1 MPHKLKQ
8 LFIIILHVAIF
19 SHSALLAQTIRN
31 FTLPVGPDYTF
42 TEHKRPAAGYTF
54 IGSYRFSLAANFPS
68 TILIIDE
75 DGAPAFVKERTLGQG
90 LLADFRVYD
99 NGLMSYYRYDE
110 PTDKGKYMVM
120 DSTFTIID
128 SVECANGLKTDGHD
142 MLILENGNYLILCL
156 EEKIM
161 DLRSLTT
168 DDGFPGLANGN
179 VVAPVIQELDAN
191 RNVLFGW
198 HGLEY
203 YTFADVNAYFFL
215 DPDFLDFGHPN
226 ALTMDLDGNI
236 LMSLRFFNE
245 ITKINRADS
254 SIVWRLGG
262 KSNDFTFVNDS
273 QPFTTQHHCTILP
286 NGNLTLYDNSELGT
300 TPRPRGVEYEL
311 NIANMTAT
319 NVWEYAY
326 DTSRFSYSL
335 GSMDRIGTNGNSI
348 INWGAG
354 YNPGFENDIVEV
366 TYDGDL
372 VSEFDWPQ
380 DYFAYKAYKRT
391 PIWSLEALRPT
402 ITCDT
407 SQGVTTLTATAG
419 YGNYLWNTG
428 DTTQTITIN
437 QLGNYYVMVSNF
449 DEKGYFGSRMK
460 TIVDLSNPCFVPDST
475 NDTTSVFSP
484 FEPSVQ
490 FKCYPN
496 PAQKNLTLAN
506 YGHSGQEHLALY
518 NALGAVVFSQ
528 PLTVEGDPINVAELP
543 NGSYIGV
550 VTSSEGKLVKRF
562 KFLVLH

>member
-1 MPHKLKQ
+1 
-8 LFIIILHVAIF
+8 
-19 SHSALLAQTIRN
+19 
-31 FTLPVGPDYTF
+31 
-42 TEHKRPAAGYTF
+42 
-54 IGSYRFSLAANFPS
+54 
-68 TILIIDE
+68 
-75 DGAPAFVKERTLGQG
+75 
-90 LLADFRVYD
+90 
-99 NGLMSYYRYDE
+99 
-110 PTDKGKYMVM
+110 
-120 DSTFTIID
+120 
-128 SVECANGLKTDGHD
+128 

-168 DDGFPGLANGN
+168 DDGFAGLANGT
-179 VVAPVIQELDAN
+179 VVAPVIQELDASK
-191 RNVLFGW
+191 NVVFGW

-203 YTFADVNAYFFL
+203 YTFADVNTYFFL

-226 ALTMDLDGNI
+226 ALTIDLDGNI

-262 KSNDFTFVNDS
+262 KSNDFTFVNDA
-273 QPFTTQHHCTILP
+273 QPFTTQHHCTVLP

-319 NVWEYAY
+319 NVWEYAN

-366 TYDGDL
+366 TYDGNL

-380 DYFAYKAYKRT
+380 DYFPYKAYKRT

-407 SQGVTTLTATAG
+407 TQGTTTLTATAG
-419 YGNYLWNTG
+419 YGSYLWNTG
-428 DTTQTITIN
+428 ETTQTITIN
-437 QLGNYYVMVSNF
+437 QLGNYYVMVSNL
-449 DEKGYFGSRMK
+449 DQKGYFGSRMK
-460 TIVDLSNPCFVPDST
+460 TIIDLSNPCFEPDT
-475 NDTTSVFSP
+475 TTDTTSVFNP
-484 FEPSVQ
+484 FEPSAQ
-490 FKCYPN
+490 FKLYPN
-496 PAQKNLTLAN
+496 PAQNSLTLAN
-506 YGHSGQEHLALY
+506 YGHTGQEHLALY
-518 NALGAVVFSQ
+518 NALGDAVFNQ
-528 PLTVEGDPINVAELP
+528 ALIVEGSPINVAELP
-543 NGSYIGV
+543 NGIYVGV
-550 VTSSEGKLVKRF
+550 ITNVEGKLVKRF
-562 KFLVLH
+562 KFIVLH